1 MGWAGQL
8 QEAIRRLPLESCCF
22 GYNFCRMQTTPET
35 IPSPS
40 EPPAPRFAFL
50 KRFDKRQTLILL
62 LALWL
67 TSLALH
73 FTFLNYPRAIIFDET
88 YYIPLVQKYIHG
100 RFHQESHPPLAR
112 LFMYLG
118 QEMAF
123 PDAAADEFVDE
134 KKVNE
139 KWPIDSE
146 ILGYRI
152 APAVFGTFLPLLL
165 FWLVRL
171 LTRANWMAFMAG
183 LLVLFDNA
191 MLVQGRAGLPDTT
204 LIFFCL
210 LNMVAFVLLW
220 QREGPPDRRDA
231 LLWLWFGLSFGA
243 ALMVKFT
250 AAFLLVLLPLALFSA
265 WRRFGVARPIGLLAL
280 YGLAAGIMVLGVWQI
295 HFAMIPNLV
304 KGQEYEISER
314 HAAIL
319 RGEEQVDVSTRYVI
333 QLQDALRFILKWH
346 DGVPKLKLGQ
356 PEEIGSPWY
365 QWPFGGQAIS
375 YRWETPDGQSYRTTY
390 LLGNAVTWLVSLIG
404 VLAASATALS
414 DVLFRFLKND
424 QRRWLY
430 PFLLLYW
437 GYMAGIMRIDRVM
450 YLYHYLPPLLIGLV
464 LFFLLFQMIETISVE
479 GKKNIL
485 RWMTVFLLLVFYIYM
500 PFVYYQPLT
509 REQITQRAVWPVW
522 QMRVAG
528 DWITGPARSSD
539 GK

>member
-1 MGWAGQL
+1 
-8 QEAIRRLPLESCCF
+8 
-22 GYNFCRMQTTPET
+22 MQPTPET
-35 IPSPS
+35 IPA
-40 EPPAPRFAFL
+40 PPEQPAARFGFL
-50 KRFDKRQTLILL
+50 KRFDKHETALLL

-73 FTFLNYPRAIIFDET
+73 FTWLNYPRAIIFDET

-118 QEMAF
+118 QELAF

-134 KKVNE
+134 KKVTS
-139 KWPIDSE
+139 KWPVESE

-152 APAVFGTFLPLLL
+152 APAVFGTFLPLLV
-165 FWLVRL
+165 FWLLRII
-171 LTRANWMAFMAG
+171 TGKNWVGFAAG
-183 LLVLFDNA
+183 LAVLFDNA
-191 MLVQGRAGLPDTT
+191 LLVQGRAGLPDTT

-210 LNMVAFVLLW
+210 LNMIAFAGLW
-220 QREGPPDRRDA
+220 RREGPLGRRDA
-231 LLWLWFGLSFGA
+231 LLWALFGLSFGA
-243 ALMVKFT
+243 AMMVKFT
-250 AAFLLVLLPLALFSA
+250 AAFLLVLVPLAAFSA
-265 WRRFGVARPIGLLAL
+265 WRRSGVARPIGLLAL
-280 YGLAAGIMVLGVWQI
+280 YGLLAGIVFLGVWQI
-295 HFAMIPNLV
+295 HFAMIPNLMT
-304 KGQEYEISER
+304 GQEYEISER

-319 RGEEQVDVSTRYVI
+319 RGEEQVDAITRFSI
-333 QLQDALRFILKWH
+333 QLQDAMRFILKWH

-390 LLGNAVTWLVSLIG
+390 LLGNAVTWLASLVG
-404 VLAASATALS
+404 VLLASGAALA
-414 DVLFRFLKND
+414 DVFFRFL
-424 QRRWLY
+424 QGHTRRWIF

-437 GYMAGIMRIDRVM
+437 GYLGGIMFIDRVM
-450 YLYHYLPPLLIGLV
+450 YLYHYLPPLLIGLL
-464 LFFLLFQMIETISVE
+464 LFFVMLDAIPTVAERTKQMFLRWALVLLLF
-479 GKKNIL
+479 
-485 RWMTVFLLLVFYIYM
+485 VFWVYM

-509 REQITQRAVWPVW
+509 REEITWRAVWPAW
-522 QMRVAG
+522 QMRIAG